1 MGVGVPPRR
10 TMNLPRA
17 FPLMRNRLLP
27 TLLCILALLAPRALA
42 AQRNA
47 PLEGFVASVARM
59 WAAGDAGGITG
70 LAPEDGRIVLDLGNG
85 QAEAVEARHVAAALR
100 ELFRDRSTVN
110 VRSTQVTIAGGQ
122 PLRGFGELSWTS
134 RPRGVSDSET
144 RSVYVG
150 AVWEAGGW
158 KIRELRVLR

>member
-1 MGVGVPPRR
+1 MNRR
-10 TMNLPRA
+10 PA
-17 FPLMRNRLLP
+17 FPLMRNRLLL
-27 TLLCILALLAPRALA
+27 TLLCCTLALLAPRALA

-47 PLEGFVASVARM
+47 SLEGFVSSVARM

-70 LAPEDGRIVLDLGNG
+70 LAPADGRIVLDLGNG

-100 ELFRDRSTVN
+100 ELFRDRSTVG
-110 VRSTQVTIAGGQ
+110 VRPTQVTIAGGE

-150 AVWEAGGW
+150 AVWEAGAW